1 MHGTSEGERRNDPA
15 KGSKDP
21 GGYELM
27 VLGLFGAVFV
37 VLFVAFAI
45 FNARRLEATLVQ
57 VQVNKALSIVE
68 GVQKKFEEFV
78 VYLNRTYEPAEAFSK
93 PLLLTETDMA
103 VEEALATALI
113 DMVRD
118 LDFAEEQG
126 TLESSHLAEIAE
138 KAHVQAIAFVDSQG
152 RVVHESAPVPEE
164 ILQEAVGVM
173 ERGEGVLLALATG
186 QTLSETMPHLVL
198 RRSTGSGAVVV
209 VLGEEELAVW
219 KTRAAL
225 QEAIEVAGWRKGVVY
240 FAVTDRDGNVLA
252 QAGDVPK
259 PNVPSAEA
267 RVFPGHADVRVVRRH
282 GVSPANVLEVVLPM
296 TSGEQFLGEV
306 HMGLDPGE
314 TDRLMAS
321 NRRQIYIATG
331 MMILLALLAGGFLS
345 RSQSRHHAR
354 LTEMRERLHQAERLS
369 SLGRLSAAVAHEVRN
384 PLNAISLAVQRLARE
399 YRPPDNGEEF
409 VQLTRVLREEIR
421 RIDRIIQEFLGLTR
435 TGALQVEEVPVGE
448 LLERLRVLLQ
458 GQAAFGG
465 VRVTVSKDVREP
477 RVLVDRDRIMQ
488 ALVNL
493 AKNALE
499 AMPDGGALTL
509 GYRCEGKGW
518 VVLEIA
524 DTGKGL
530 GEADIQKVFDPGFS
544 TKEGGLG
551 LGLHIAREIVR
562 LHGGDMTV
570 RSREGEGSI
579 FSLWLPCGRTMAQ
592 PEGGSA

>member
-1 MHGTSEGERRNDPA
+1 
-15 KGSKDP
+15 
-21 GGYELM
+21 M

-138 KAHVQAIAFVDSQG
+138 KAHVRAIAFVDSQG

-173 ERGEGVLLALATG
+173 ERGEG
-186 QTLSETMPHLVL
+186 
-198 RRSTGSGAVVV
+198 TGSGAVVV